1 MILLPVKNLENAKER
16 LSPVLD
22 RAERRALAEAMLQD
36 VMHALGNWRGRPDVA
51 VVTSDPF
58 ATDFARQLS
67 FEIIEDRVNRSETDA
82 IQMATQ
88 SCVARGV
95 EWTLVIPGDIP
106 LLQSSE
112 LEQILAAAPNEGSV
126 LVPGW
131 DDRGSNAIW
140 RRPAALFPLHFGNDS
155 FGPHL
160 HAAQATG
167 KESVVLRLPGI
178 GLDVDNPADLS
189 QLMAAEGE
197 TRAQRL
203 LRSWK
208 IADRLLA
215 VGD

>member
-1 MILLPVKNLENAKER
+1 MILLPVKNLESAKER
-16 LSPVLD
+16 LSPVLE
-22 RAERRALAEAMLQD
+22 RVERRALAEAMLQD
-36 VMHALGNWRGRPDVA
+36 VMHALGNWRGRPDVT

-58 ATDFARQLS
+58 ATDLARQLS
-67 FEIIEDRVNRSETDA
+67 FEIIEDRVNHSETDA
-82 IQMATQ
+82 IQMATE
-88 SCVARGV
+88 SCVARGM

-106 LLQSSE
+106 LVQSSE
-112 LEQILAAAPNEGSV
+112 LEQILAAAPSEGSV

-131 DDRGSNAIW
+131 DGRGSNAIW
-140 RRPAALFPLHFGNDS
+140 RRPAALFPLRFGNDS

-160 HAAQATG
+160 NAAQATG
-167 KESVVLRLPGI
+167 KECVILRLPGI

-189 QLMAAEGE
+189 QLMAAEGD

-203 LRSWK
+203 LRTWN